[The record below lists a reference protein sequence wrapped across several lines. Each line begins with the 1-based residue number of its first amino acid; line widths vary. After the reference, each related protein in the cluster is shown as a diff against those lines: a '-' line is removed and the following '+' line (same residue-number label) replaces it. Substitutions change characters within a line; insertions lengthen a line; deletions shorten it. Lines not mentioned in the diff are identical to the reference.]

1 MLFKKEVLKEQQ
13 LGYWEEKSYMLVV
26 PKDENQDL
34 VDGIFDKVSKVE
46 GVKLL
51 EKKYLSQEEP
61 RKYESEL

>member
-1 MLFKKEVLKEQQ
+1 MLFKKEVLKEQP

-26 PKDENQDL
+26 PKDESQNL
-34 VDGIFDKVSKVE
+34 VDGIFDKVANME

-61 RKYESEL
+61 RKHEAKL